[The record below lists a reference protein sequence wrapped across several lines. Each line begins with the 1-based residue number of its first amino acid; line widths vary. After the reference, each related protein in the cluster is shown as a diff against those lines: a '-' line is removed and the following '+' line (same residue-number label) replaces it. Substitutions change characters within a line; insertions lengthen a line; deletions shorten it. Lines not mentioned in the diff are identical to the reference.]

1 MEQLITTTAAELPA
15 TSPAD
20 PSGRRLKERANLV
33 RRGRRLEYF
42 TIAWNS
48 LEGLVAILSGLIA
61 GSIALV
67 GFGFDSLIE
76 VTSGAALLWR
86 LSIDTNEEK
95 RERIEAVTLRI
106 VGACFIALALYV
118 SYDSITSLLRRE
130 APERSVPGIILAAV
144 SLVAMPLLARAK
156 RRVAKGINSGAMF
169 ADARQTDFCVYLSAI
184 LLGGLLLNAL
194 LGWWWAD
201 PIAAIVMAPIIG
213 KEGVEDLGGLGEY
226 RLCPWRIHG

>member
-1 MEQLITTTAAELPA
+1 MERLIKITPARPPA
-15 TSPAD
+15 TSPGN
-20 PSGRRLKERANLV
+20 PSERRLEERANLV
-33 RRGRRLEYF
+33 RRGRQLEYF

-86 LSIDTNEEK
+86 LSADVNEEK

-106 VGACFIALALYV
+106 VGVCFMALAIYV
-118 SYDSITSLLRRE
+118 SYDSITALLHRE
-130 APERSVPGIILAAV
+130 SPERSVPGIALAIA
-144 SLVAMPLLARAK
+144 SLIAMPLLARAK
-156 RRVAKGINSGAMF
+156 RRVARGINSGAMF

-201 PIAAIVMAPIIG
+201 PVAAIVMAPIIG
-213 KEGVEDLGGLGEY
+213 KEGVEALRGKTCCDETS
-226 RLCPWRIHG
+226 CH

>member
-1 MEQLITTTAAELPA
+1 LE
-15 TSPAD
+15 D
-20 PSGRRLKERANLV
+20 RANLV

-42 TIAWNS
+42 TIVWNS

-86 LSIDTNEEK
+86 LSIDVNEEK

-106 VGACFIALALYV
+106 VGVCFIVLAIYV
-118 SYDSITSLLRRE
+118 SYDSITALLRRE
-130 APERSVPGIILAAV
+130 APGRSVPGIALAIA
-144 SLVAMPLLARAK
+144 SLIAMPLLARAK
-156 RRVAKGINSGAMF
+156 RRVARSINSGAMF

-213 KEGVEDLGGLGEY
+213 KEGVEALQGKTCCDEGS
-226 RLCPWRIHG
+226 CH

>member
-1 MEQLITTTAAELPA
+1 MEQLITTTAAEPPV
-15 TSPAD
+15 TSPGN
-20 PSGRRLKERANLV
+20 PSQRRSEARASLV
-33 RRGRRLEYF
+33 QRGRRLEYF

-86 LSIDTNEEK
+86 LSIDVNEEE
-95 RERIEAVTLRI
+95 RERIEAITLRI
-106 VGACFIALALYV
+106 VGVCFIALAVYV
-118 SYDSITSLLRRE
+118 SYDSITALLRRE
-130 APERSVPGIILAAV
+130 APERSMPGIALAIA
-144 SLVAMPLLARAK
+144 SLIAMPLLARAK
-156 RRVAKGINSGAMF
+156 RRVARGINSGAMF

-201 PIAAIVMAPIIG
+201 PIAALVMVPLIG
-213 KEGVEDLGGLGEY
+213 KEGVEAMRGKTCCDEGS
-226 RLCPWRIHG
+226 CH

>member
-1 MEQLITTTAAELPA
+1 MEQLIKITAAEPPA
-15 TSPAD
+15 TSSGD
-20 PSGRRLKERANLV
+20 PFKKRPEERANLV

-86 LSIDTNEEK
+86 LSADANEEK

-106 VGACFIALALYV
+106 VGVCFIALTFYV
-118 SYDSITSLLRRE
+118 SYESILALLRRE
-130 APERSVPGIILAAV
+130 PPERSAPGIVLAAV
-144 SLVAMPLLARAK
+144 SLIVMPLLARAK
-156 RRVAKGINSGAMF
+156 RRVARGINSCAMF
-169 ADARQTDFCVYLSAI
+169 ADARQTDFCIYLSAI

-201 PIAAIVMAPIIG
+201 PVAALVMASIIG
-213 KEGVEDLGGLGEY
+213 KEGVEALRGKTCCDE
-226 RLCPWRIHG
+226 

>member
-1 MEQLITTTAAELPA
+1 MERLVKIAAAEPRA
-15 TSPAD
+15 TSHGGPPIAE
-20 PSGRRLKERANLV
+20 SVKRASLV

-42 TIAWNS
+42 TIAWNL

-86 LSIDTNEEK
+86 LSIDVDEEK
-95 RERIEAVTLRI
+95 RERIEAITLRI
-106 VGACFIALALYV
+106 VGVCFIVLAIYV
-118 SYDSITSLLRRE
+118 SYDSGAALLNRETPARSL
-130 APERSVPGIILAAV
+130 PGIVLAVA
-144 SLVAMPLLARAK
+144 SLIAMPLLARAK
-156 RRVAKGINSGAMF
+156 RRVARGINSGAMF

-201 PIAAIVMAPIIG
+201 PIAAIVMVPIIG
-213 KEGVEDLGGLGEY
+213 KEGVEALQGKTCCDEGSC
-226 RLCPWRIHG
+226 R

>member
-1 MEQLITTTAAELPA
+1 V
-15 TSPAD
+15 
-20 PSGRRLKERANLV
+20 K
-33 RRGRRLEYF
+33 RGRRLEYF

-48 LEGLVAILSGLIA
+48 LEALVAILSGLIA

-86 LSIDTNEEK
+86 LSADVNEEK
-95 RERIEAVTLRI
+95 RERMEAVTLRI
-106 VGACFIALALYV
+106 VGMCFLALAAYV
-118 SYDSITSLLRRE
+118 AYDSGAALLRRE
-130 APERSVPGIILAAV
+130 SPQESLPGIILAIA
-144 SLVAMPLLARAK
+144 SLIAMPLLARAK

-201 PIAAIVMAPIIG
+201 PIAALVMAPIIG
-213 KEGVEDLGGLGEY
+213 KEGVEALRGKACCDGAS
-226 RLCPWRIHG
+226 CH